1 MKNYLII
8 AIAIIVA
15 GAYFFGARIGRMKC
29 QSSARRAE
37 TKEIENIIVI
47 KRNTD
52 EKVFNT
58 GVDDIRR
65 ILHTKYT
72 IAE

>member
-37 TKEIENIIVI
+37 TEYHLSQYH
-47 KRNTD
+47 RLQCPSSH
-52 EKVFNT
+52 
-58 GVDDIRR
+58 
-65 ILHTKYT
+65 ILKL
-72 IAE
+72 